1 LAGCLLLVENAA
13 ALGHSLSAQHR
24 QLLPAASRMTS
35 QKSNDTPHACN
46 LCDCR
51 EK

>member
-1 LAGCLLLVENAA
+1 
-13 ALGHSLSAQHR
+13 
-24 QLLPAASRMTS
+24 MTS

-51 EK
+51 EKQHIEGKRYVSSEETKTKKERMVAAITL